1 MKKKLVLASKAALGV
16 FLFSLLG
23 ICMIGA
29 YATEGKTSAL
39 SAFGLI
45 LFGIAMAVSGILFLI
60 QFVLEVRECWK
71 EKGIWGVVCIP
82 LQGILYT
89 LVFMGVDFLMS
100 KKAERMGSYVVYG
113 ITLMV
118 TMGVINYWK
127 RVKNQ

>member
-45 LFGIAMAVSGILFLI
+45 LFVIAMAVSGYMKATTENVDVQRQIDYN
-60 QFVLEVRECWK
+60 K
-71 EKGIWGVVCIP
+71 NCINF
-82 LQGILYT
+82 T
-89 LVFMGVDFLMS
+89 
-100 KKAERMGSYVVYG
+100 
-113 ITLMV
+113 
-118 TMGVINYWK
+118 
-127 RVKNQ
+127 